1 MSVLPAPP
9 AEAEL
14 VRREMLAHA
23 DRLLDA
29 VEELRLAQESSL
41 PPTLREAIRSLQLR
55 IDRAESSNPRTVRA
69 AQLLVFAVQQ
79 RLMAANP
86 RHRHPRSHLG
96 RAGGTPRVTTV
107 ERGVEWK
114 ELTLPPA
121 APAGQSGPS
130 TPAALP
136 WSRQVELVVERA
148 FDRWSLA
155 QNQAVAAARSSQE
168 AGPAVARARAAW
180 SNYWDLRCEA
190 ERLLL
195 PALAS
200 SERNSAAVTG
210 SADLA
215 TRAAKPSR
223 NAPRVSSSTS
233 SASAM
238 TAAAASVSPGA
249 RTCSSSA
256 AKSSGSV

>member
-1 MSVLPAPP
+1 MSVLSAPP

-14 VRREMLAHA
+14 VRRDMLAHA

-55 IDRAESSNPRTVRA
+55 IGRAESSNPRTVRA

-86 RHRHPRSHLG
+86 RHRRPRSHLG
-96 RAGGTPRVTTV
+96 RASGTPRVTTT

-121 APAGQSGPS
+121 APPG
-130 TPAALP
+130 PAAPAAPP

-148 FDRWSLA
+148 FDRWCLA
-155 QNQAVAAARSSQE
+155 QNQAVAAARSGQE
-168 AGPAVARARAAW
+168 AEPAVARARAAW
-180 SNYWDLRCEA
+180 ANYWDLRCES

-200 SERNSAAVTG
+200 SERSSAAVTG
-210 SADLA
+210 SEDLA

-238 TAAAASVSPGA
+238 TSAAASVSPGA

-256 AKSSGSV
+256 AKSSGSS

>member
-14 VRREMLAHA
+14 VRRDMLAHA

-55 IDRAESSNPRTVRA
+55 IGRAESSNPRTVRA

-86 RHRHPRSHLG
+86 RHRRPRSHLG
-96 RAGGTPRVTTV
+96 RASGTPRVTTT

-121 APAGQSGPS
+121 APPG
-130 TPAALP
+130 PAAPAAPP
-136 WSRQVELVVERA
+136 WSRRVEPVVERA
-148 FDRWSLA
+148 FDRWCLA
-155 QNQAVAAARSSQE
+155 QNQAVAAAR
-168 AGPAVARARAAW
+168 
-180 SNYWDLRCEA
+180 
-190 ERLLL
+190 
-195 PALAS
+195 
-200 SERNSAAVTG
+200 
-210 SADLA
+210 
-215 TRAAKPSR
+215 
-223 NAPRVSSSTS
+223 
-233 SASAM
+233 
-238 TAAAASVSPGA
+238 
-249 RTCSSSA
+249 
-256 AKSSGSV
+256 

>member
-14 VRREMLAHA
+14 VRRDMLAHA

-55 IDRAESSNPRTVRA
+55 IGRAESSNPRTVRA

-86 RHRHPRSHLG
+86 RHRRPHSHLG
-96 RAGGTPRVTTV
+96 RASGTPRVTTT

-121 APAGQSGPS
+121 APPG
-130 TPAALP
+130 PAAPAAPP
-136 WSRQVELVVERA
+136 WSRRGGPGGGRA
-148 FDRWSLA
+148 PHPR
-155 QNQAVAAARSSQE
+155 
-168 AGPAVARARAAW
+168 GPAP
-180 SNYWDLRCEA
+180 D
-190 ERLLL
+190 
-195 PALAS
+195 PA
-200 SERNSAAVTG
+200 V
-210 SADLA
+210 
-215 TRAAKPSR
+215 P
-223 NAPRVSSSTS
+223 APR
-233 SASAM
+233 
-238 TAAAASVSPGA
+238 
-249 RTCSSSA
+249 
-256 AKSSGSV
+256 

>member
-1 MSVLPAPP
+1 MSALPAPP
-9 AEAEL
+9 AEADF
-14 VRREMLAHA
+14 VRRDMLAHA

-29 VEELRLAQESSL
+29 VEELRLAQQSSL

-55 IDRAESSNPRTVRA
+55 IGRAESSNPRTVRA

-86 RHRHPRSHLG
+86 RHRRPRSHLG
-96 RAGGTPRVTTV
+96 RAGGTPRVTQI

-121 APAGQSGPS
+121 G
-130 TPAALP
+130 PAAPGPASPAEPP

-155 QNQAVAAARSSQE
+155 QNQAVAAARSGQE

-180 SNYWDLRCEA
+180 SNYWELRCEA

-195 PALAS
+195 PARAS
-200 SERNSAAVTG
+200 SERSSAAVTG
-210 SADLA
+210 SEDVA
-215 TRAAKPSR
+215 TRVAKPSR

-249 RTCSSSA
+249 RTCSRSA